1 MKNIKKYYENNR
13 DLLENQIAKLKKIIG
28 KLFAVRVLGILVIVS
43 VILLRI
49 FTDFSSNKFI
59 WLIPAIVTGVSL
71 IFDMYITDRITAL
84 QIPLTWYKNA
94 LLRLEG
100 EWRGRGMIHVPDLT
114 DHPYAA
120 DTDIFGEGSLMD
132 LICRARTVKGTDTL
146 GAWLS
151 VCASEKEIL
160 QRQQAIAELASLPDF
175 IESVISMK
183 ELGTYDHTGAVLEGF
198 SSKPQVFTGRTGVF
212 YSIAALLCSFAL
224 IVAFAFWF
232 AGIWSIVVPGIV
244 FIPLILLHILT
255 MNKVSSI
262 SSSLKAAAS
271 EASSLDSII
280 RILKNNN
287 FKSDLMLEIKNA
299 MCENKDSAGTII
311 RRLRTLTSLAES
323 ANNQIWAFFAFI
335 LFQNLHI
342 AVYTERF
349 RLRYGGLIKTWLTRT
364 GEIEALF
371 SMTVF
376 HLENPDSIF
385 PEVED
390 VSVVATSECRN
401 PLFLPSQWKPVSLTL
416 SDEMRIAIVSG
427 SNMSGKSS
435 LLRTLALNYAL
446 AGAGCSVTAGS
457 FRFRPG
463 NLVCSIRVLD
473 STWRGISRFYAE
485 VKKLKTITENARNGS
500 FVFYLIDELFSG
512 TNSED
517 RIQGARRLTRVL
529 LESDSLGIM
538 TTHDLAITT
547 LEKEF
552 GSNIANYHYSDRV
565 ENGELVFDY
574 QIRPGKIA
582 SSNAVLILEKEGII

>member
-13 DLLENQIAKLKKIIG
+13 DLLEKQITKLKTIIG
-28 KLFAVRVLGILVIVS
+28 KLLALRILGVLVIVA
-43 VILLRI
+43 VIVLRI
-49 FTDFSSNKFI
+49 FTDFPGNKLI
-59 WLIPAIVTGVSL
+59 WLIPLIISGVSL
-71 IFDMYITDRITAL
+71 VFDMFISDRITAL
-84 QIPLTWYKNA
+84 EIPLTWYKNA
-94 LLRLEG
+94 LLRIEG
-100 EWRGRGMIHVPDLT
+100 KWRGRGMIHVPDLS
-114 DHPYAA
+114 DHPFAA

-146 GAWLS
+146 GSWLS
-151 VCASEKEIL
+151 VCATEKEIL
-160 QRQQAIAELASLPDF
+160 RRQKAITELASHPDF
-175 IESVISMK
+175 IESVICME
-183 ELGTYDHTGAVLEGF
+183 ELGAYDKTGAVLEGF
-198 SSKPQVFTGRTGVF
+198 SSRPPVFSGRSGYF
-212 YSIAALLCSFAL
+212 FSIAAFLCSFAL
-224 IVAFAFWF
+224 ILSFALWF
-232 AGIWSIVVPGIV
+232 AGIWTIVVPGVV

-280 RILKNNN
+280 RILKNTN
-287 FKSDLMLEIKNA
+287 FKSEMMMEIKNS

-311 RRLRTLTSLAES
+311 RRLRNLTSLAES

-349 RLRYGGLIKTWLTRT
+349 RRRYGGLIKTWITRT

-371 SMTVF
+371 SLTVF
-376 HLENPDSIF
+376 HQENPDSVF
-385 PEVED
+385 PVVED
-390 VSVVATSECRN
+390 TSVVSTNECRN
-401 PLFLPSQWKPVSLTL
+401 PLFLPSQWEPVSLTL
-416 SDEMRIAIVSG
+416 SNDMRIAIVSG

-435 LLRTLALNYAL
+435 LLRTLALNYVL
-446 AGAGCSVTAGS
+446 AGAGCCVTASS

-538 TTHDLAITT
+538 TTHDLAITS

-552 GSNIANYHYSDRV
+552 GPNISNFHYSDRV